1 MMLIWPA
8 SPVAAEEPVPED
20 EAGDEEE
27 SSAWYTDHERITNTP
42 SRWWRRHVD
51 CTRVGRQKT
60 RQWMALR
67 GAAATSKWGSRTCA
81 AIVRAQRWWYAP
93 EGWRD
98 GGAPRDGLRE
108 VLREGVREGVRED
121 ADHVVE
127 ATFHRNLQQEEGGGS
142 KRRTPQSLGDATPAS
157 PRSHPISGNAM
168 EVGGSEPLSA
178 PRVMTRP
185 LGAVDPFYLKAQY
198 SLLSPRPKGSASP
211 TWVRPHV
218 GPTNDRLVI
227 SLGLSGTSGV
237 TLRVGNR
244 TRGWPEDDKALV
256 FDDSFEHEVTHTGE
270 ATRAVLIVHFA
281 HPMAMPAGTNGAA
294 VVRLGEG
301 VCDRETEGEMELL
314 RAAVGPLG

>member
-1 MMLIWPA
+1 MAYIAKWPA
-8 SPVAAEEPVPED
+8 ARGFEPLPRGYGIVVVLAAEEVGLVVPRHHWELREQRKQHTAHRRAKRARKGGGAIDHWPQLLRLGAED
-20 EAGDEEE
+20 ERLRR
-27 SSAWYTDHERITNTP
+27 HERGRLLLVG
-42 SRWWRRHVD
+42 SDDFDVVD
-51 CTRVGRQKT
+51 YHLGIDADAKL
-60 RQWMALR
+60 W
-67 GAAATSKWGSRTCA
+67 
-81 AIVRAQRWWYAP
+81 
-93 EGWRD
+93 
-98 GGAPRDGLRE
+98 
-108 VLREGVREGVRED
+108 EGVREGVRED

-142 KRRTPQSLGDATPAS
+142 KRATPAS

-178 PRVMTRP
+178 PRIMTRP

-301 VCDRETEGEMELL
+301 VCDRETGEMELL